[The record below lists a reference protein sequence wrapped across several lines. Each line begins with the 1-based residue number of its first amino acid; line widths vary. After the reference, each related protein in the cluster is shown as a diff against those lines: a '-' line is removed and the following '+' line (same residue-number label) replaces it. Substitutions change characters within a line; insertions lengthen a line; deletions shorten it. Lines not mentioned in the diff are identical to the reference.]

1 MGLRN
6 PITERAQDRSPAHAK
21 KTPDSIAAVEW
32 SAIPNDVGEEA
43 TQRHSPLF
51 RRSRWYLAHLDPN
64 LDAVRRPGV
73 HEAQGLRLPRLQ
85 VLRSDTRRRGE
96 VPIVT
101 YCPWQLSAAREAN
114 VSRSSSPRGLSPSPA
129 SLLPTRRGQS
139 AV

>member
-43 TQRHSPLF
+43 AQRHSPLF

-64 LDAVRRPGV
+64 LDAVRCPRV

-85 VLRSDTRRRGE
+85 VLRSDTPRSTRGRR
-96 VPIVT
+96 
-101 YCPWQLSAAREAN
+101 
-114 VSRSSSPRGLSPSPA
+114 
-129 SLLPTRRGQS
+129 
-139 AV
+139 